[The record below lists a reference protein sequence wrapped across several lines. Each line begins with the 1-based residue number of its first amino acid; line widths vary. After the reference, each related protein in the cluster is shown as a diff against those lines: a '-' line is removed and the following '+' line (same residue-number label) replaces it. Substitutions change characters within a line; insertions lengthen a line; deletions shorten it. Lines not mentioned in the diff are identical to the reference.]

1 MPETD
6 RTTVTVERRGGV
18 AVLTLTDVARRNS
31 CNPVLVQQLTEACD
45 GLRHDREVGAVVL
58 RADGPVFSAGGDVD
72 SLLDPPPDRTA
83 VYRGFRALAAL
94 PVPVIAAVHAP
105 AIGAGINFL
114 LACDVVVAGR
124 SATFDA
130 RFLDVGI
137 HPGGAHLWRME
148 QRIGRQGTAALLLFG
163 DVLTAEEAERC
174 GLVWR
179 CVPDAELPGLVDG
192 LAGKAAARPRE
203 LVRRTKVTLSLS
215 RSLTDPAMAADLE
228 QLAQDWS
235 VRQPAYLDGVARLR
249 ARVGQGR

>member
-1 MPETD
+1 MTGTD
-6 RTTVTVERRGGV
+6 RTAVTVERRDGV
-18 AVLTLTDVARRNS
+18 ATLALVDVARRNS
-31 CNPVLVQQLTEACD
+31 CNPVLVEQLTAACEA
-45 GLRHDREVGAVVL
+45 LRHDHEIGAVVL

-72 SLLDPPPDRTA
+72 ALLDPPADRTA

-94 PVPVIAAVHAP
+94 PVPVVAAVHAP
-105 AIGAGINFL
+105 AIGAGVNFL

-124 SATFDA
+124 SATFDP

-148 QRIGRQGTAALLLFG
+148 QRIGRQGTAALLLCG
-163 DVLTAEEAERC
+163 DVLTGEEAERS

-179 CVPDAELPGLVDG
+179 CVPDEELHAVVDG
-192 LAGKAAARPRE
+192 LARRAAARPRE

-215 RSLTDPAMAADLE
+215 RSLTDPGMAADLE

-235 VRQPAYLDGVARLR
+235 VTQPAYTEGVARLR
-249 ARVGQGR
+249 ARLGPDG